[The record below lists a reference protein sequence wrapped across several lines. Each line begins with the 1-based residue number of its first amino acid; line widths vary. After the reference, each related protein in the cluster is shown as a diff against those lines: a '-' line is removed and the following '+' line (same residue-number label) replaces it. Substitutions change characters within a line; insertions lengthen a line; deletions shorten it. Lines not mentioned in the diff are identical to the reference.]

1 MEYTNFIKRILEEID
16 CWGKDTKVFAIL
28 SESSPKQIVDYVFAD
43 SPELEDYLYTN
54 DEEFR
59 VLVEIYQEEI
69 GKLEGKQFE
78 CLTFIQLLSII
89 ENNNIN

>member
-28 SESSPKQIVDYVFAD
+28 SESRPKQIVDYVFAD
-43 SPELEDYLYTN
+43 SPEREDYLYTN

-59 VLVEIYQEEI
+59 DLVEIYQEEI

-78 CLTFIQLLSII
+78 CLTLIQLLSVI